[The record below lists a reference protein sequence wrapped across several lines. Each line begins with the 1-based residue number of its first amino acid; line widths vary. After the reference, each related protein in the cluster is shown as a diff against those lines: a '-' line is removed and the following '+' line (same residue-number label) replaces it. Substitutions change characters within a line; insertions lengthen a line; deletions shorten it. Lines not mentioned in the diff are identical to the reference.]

1 MHKLLNYC
9 LPLSVLLF
17 ISCGD
22 ETESSEPQISLNDIA
37 APAAI
42 SYNLVKDYPHDTA
55 SFTQGLIYYNGILY
69 ESTGNPGNSLNNGS
83 WVGPVDL
90 NTGKQTKKAILPAD
104 IFGEGITILNDKVYQ
119 ITWESRKGYV
129 YDLKTF
135 NKIKEFSY
143 NHEGWGITNNG
154 KELIVSDGSSNLYF
168 WDPETLKETRRISIQ
183 DNNGLR
189 NNINEL
195 EFINGSVYA
204 NVWQTNDILKIDPAT
219 GNVTG
224 RLDLSKLKQQYPEL
238 MGNNDSEKV
247 LNGIAWD
254 SSSNHVFVTG
264 KNWSKLF
271 VITLNN

>member
-1 MHKLLNYC
+1 MQKLLNYC

-17 ISCGD
+17 VSCGD
-22 ETESSEPQISLNDIA
+22 GTETSESQVNLTDIA
-37 APAAI
+37 PPAAI

-69 ESTGNPGNSLNNGS
+69 ESTGNPGNAPNNGS

-90 NTGKQTKKAILPAD
+90 ATGKQTKKATLPAD

-129 YDLKTF
+129 YDLNSFK
-135 NKIKEFSY
+135 KIKEFSY

-271 VITLNN
+271 VLTLNN